1 MSCYPWSEPR
11 SCECLRQCLATPT
24 IVDVPQPDDRPFAC
38 FARRGA
44 APALQLSDFP
54 GEGAEGATGGAPR
67 AGGAARAGR
76 VPSGRGCLCRV
87 LPDEGVDYYASSEQ
101 GAAPISTEALLE
113 LYYGKAVEAL
123 GPGVT
128 RRRNKELVPLAQ
140 CPGAAPG
147 AEAARPPQ
155 PPAACCGARPALRA
169 LTAPTDSVSGHR
181 LAGNCSWEGACYREP
196 RGGGDLGPPQCK
208 CYAGSDGDSC
218 QARLAAACTN
228 ECSGRGRCLRGVCSC
243 DLGYFGLD
251 CSVDLSADSAP
262 RDPVAM
268 PGPLPAAAAAR
279 SKATLSAALRPPSS
293 ADPQSAWPSA
303 QSARRRAPP
312 RPWAG
317 GGLHPAHGCA
327 LPRVYVYELPA
338 WLGVACNVD
347 RGAGDSPTAGY
358 GPYSAPMTLHA
369 RLLADWA
376 VRTLDPDEADIFY
389 IPSLLY
395 GYRGNLQPANRYL
408 VKQARCGRGSGAA
421 DLQRRE
427 RSPVRERRDHR
438 AEDARRHCSGL
449 CCPPAPS
456 GRLPQRA
463 LSATGGARRV
473 WLLALRPRAYW
484 CNAWL
489 LRPQLCDSGSDGGES
504 LLGPR
509 WVAAV
514 AVDQKVKLLDTVAG
528 NLFSR
533 GSLAF
538 SQAHYEKLLEMQG
551 DRRKASTTESLA
563 DVLLAQGNRSGAEA
577 MYRDVLERFVQLD
590 DVSRI
595 APKFLDAGGDAGA
608 ALGRFGPNMLRGV
621 FVRLKDTM
629 HRYTVLRCLSNALL
643 CRGGE
648 EDNIEA
654 ESISRT
660 LYGEEDN
667 EEADAGVKL
676 AEVLRRF
683 DDDAKA
689 CEAARLGGYAI
700 EVCAHP
706 ECEGRG
712 TKWCRGCNKVKYCCR
727 QHQIEHR
734 ATHRDECKHPI
745 AGQDPIRGEDKID
758 IEALDDDSYR
768 TFFKETLTR
777 AVDVLEPF
785 ADPSELDK

>member
-140 CPGAAPG
+140 CPGAVPG
-147 AEAARPPQ
+147 AEAARLPQ
-155 PPAACCGARPALRA
+155 PPAACCGARPAPRA
-169 LTAPTDSVSGHR
+169 LTAPTDSVSGLR
-181 LAGNCSWEGACYREP
+181 LAGNCSWEGACYRET

-251 CSVDLSADSAP
+251 CSVDLSVDSAA

-268 PGPLPAAAAAR
+268 PDPLPAAAAAAR

-395 GYRGNLQPANRYL
+395 GCHGNLQPANRYL
-408 VKQARCGRGSGAA
+408 VKQARCWRGLRRHGFAGKRRMLLAALLWLMLSAVRPQVDYLNAHYPFWGARGGCGCSRSAPACAGATPGCSDPNCVTRVQIQILRPATQARPRVLHHHGPWALPRPERPRDIQRRDADHPFWVLGAAVPAELRPLQGRGACP
-421 DLQRRE
+421 
-427 RSPVRERRDHR
+427 SPVSLLRDLTPKPTSWQLSCCLHRR
-438 AEDARRHCSGL
+438 
-449 CCPPAPS
+449 
-456 GRLPQRA
+456 RLWLPTA
-463 LSATGGARRV
+463 AGGA
-473 WLLALRPRAYW
+473 
-484 CNAWL
+484 
-489 LRPQLCDSGSDGGES
+489 G
-504 LLGPR
+504 
-509 WVAAV
+509 
-514 AVDQKVKLLDTVAG
+514 
-528 NLFSR
+528 
-533 GSLAF
+533 
-538 SQAHYEKLLEMQG
+538 
-551 DRRKASTTESLA
+551 
-563 DVLLAQGNRSGAEA
+563 
-577 MYRDVLERFVQLD
+577 
-590 DVSRI
+590 
-595 APKFLDAGGDAGA
+595 
-608 ALGRFGPNMLRGV
+608 
-621 FVRLKDTM
+621 
-629 HRYTVLRCLSNALL
+629 
-643 CRGGE
+643 
-648 EDNIEA
+648 
-654 ESISRT
+654 
-660 LYGEEDN
+660 
-667 EEADAGVKL
+667 
-676 AEVLRRF
+676 
-683 DDDAKA
+683 
-689 CEAARLGGYAI
+689 
-700 EVCAHP
+700 
-706 ECEGRG
+706 
-712 TKWCRGCNKVKYCCR
+712 
-727 QHQIEHR
+727 
-734 ATHRDECKHPI
+734 
-745 AGQDPIRGEDKID
+745 
-758 IEALDDDSYR
+758 
-768 TFFKETLTR
+768 
-777 AVDVLEPF
+777 
-785 ADPSELDK
+785 